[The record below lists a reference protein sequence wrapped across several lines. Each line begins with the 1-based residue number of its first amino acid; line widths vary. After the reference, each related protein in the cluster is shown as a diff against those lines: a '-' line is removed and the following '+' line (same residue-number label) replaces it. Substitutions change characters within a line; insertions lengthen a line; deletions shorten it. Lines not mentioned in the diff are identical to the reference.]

1 MPPILLAFL
10 DCFALSALAAAS
22 IVVASLV
29 LFALLLFFVGCVVVG
44 SFSLRMIATKKK
56 GQAVGACMG
65 VPGASAQVAHYHTKI
80 AHFRHFG
87 AIAFFRSSQISVL
100 RAF

>member
-44 SFSLRMIATKKK
+44 SFSLLMIATKKK
-56 GQAVGACMG
+56 GQAVGACPLFVG
-65 VPGASAQVAHYHTKI
+65 YGLAKQN
-80 AHFRHFG
+80 
-87 AIAFFRSSQISVL
+87 
-100 RAF
+100 RAFRPRKIRNY